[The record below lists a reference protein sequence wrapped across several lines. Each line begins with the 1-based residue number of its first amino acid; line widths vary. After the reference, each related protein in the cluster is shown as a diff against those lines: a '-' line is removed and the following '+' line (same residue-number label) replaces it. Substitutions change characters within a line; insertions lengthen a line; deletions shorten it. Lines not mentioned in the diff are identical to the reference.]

1 MAAKKG
7 KKKGT
12 SSKSSRTW
20 SSKSKKNKTKYR
32 PQDPVFNRMGG
43 IDDGHNQ
50 APKGDA
56 DLAGIPELRA
66 EALPKQRPGESARA
80 YSARLG
86 KAAEKQLKEARRK
99 LNTDHHREKK
109 RKRAQDKKK
118 AAEEKRRTRA
128 GAGEQEESR
137 QQARFGDIVHRP
149 PIMSSAALKSRSSLK
164 AQAKVPE
171 GARSGGDLGAYAD
184 KVREA
189 YAALRKRRLGEG

>member
-1 MAAKKG
+1 MFPGLAMAMLPPGLPA
-7 KKKGT
+7 
-12 SSKSSRTW
+12 
-20 SSKSKKNKTKYR
+20 
-32 PQDPVFNRMGG
+32 
-43 IDDGHNQ
+43 
-50 APKGDA
+50 A
-56 DLAGIPELRA
+56 PELPADGAPRSRAARRKQKGGGARPAAAAEAGAGSAAGAPPGASQRA